1 MSVAAGR
8 PIEAAIRFM
17 AGGTIITALN
27 SPVVNRT
34 IDLALMRASGA
45 SRKDKIVPA
54 NLRMMIR
61 FRDQSSG

>member
-1 MSVAAGR
+1 
-8 PIEAAIRFM
+8 M